1 MKVKK
6 RRSFEK
12 PIIITKQ
19 SGLEV
24 LAADCAGTCAGG
36 GGSNLSVAVN
46 AISIYLTTQ

>member
-24 LAADCAGTCAGG
+24 LAHCGSTCAGG

-46 AISIYLTTQ
+46 AISIHLTTS